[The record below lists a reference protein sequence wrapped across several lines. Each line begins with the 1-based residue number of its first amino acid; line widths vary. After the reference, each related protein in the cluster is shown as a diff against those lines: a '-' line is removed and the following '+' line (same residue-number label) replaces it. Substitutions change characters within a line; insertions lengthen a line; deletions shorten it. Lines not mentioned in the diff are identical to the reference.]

1 MSRLSKLDQVLLAEA
16 YSAQLFEESAQYLT
30 IGELQARI
38 PTMTIE
44 EAQIIEELF
53 GKFGDK
59 LAQAASGVGAL
70 KNVAGNALK
79 QTVGGAINKAKQVGA
94 GAMEAGKQAVG
105 NVKDV
110 ISTGAVERE
119 AQQSISKASELINQV
134 SALVS
139 KAQQQKLIKSQKP
152 VTDMS
157 LSEIMSE
164 LKTAQQ
170 SAQTFKNNAANAGFT
185 GGMGKAFQKGAQ
197 SVTPSQQGPSGNPV
211 RRTA

>member
-16 YSAQLFEESAQYLT
+16 YSVQLFEESAQYMT
-30 IGELQARI
+30 IGELQSRI

-44 EAQIIEELF
+44 EAQVIEELF

-79 QTVGGAINKAKQVGA
+79 QTVGGALNKAKQVGA
-94 GAMEAGKQAVG
+94 GALEAGKQVAS
-105 NVKDV
+105 NVKE
-110 ISTGAVERE
+110 IASSGAVERE
-119 AQQSISKASELINQV
+119 AQQSILKAAELMNQV
-134 SALVS
+134 TALVS

-157 LSEIMSE
+157 LSEIMNE

-170 SAQTFKNNAANAGFT
+170 SAQTFKQNANEGGFT
-185 GGMGKAFQKGAQ
+185 GGIGKAYQQGAQ
-197 SVTPSQQGPSGNPV
+197 SVKPSQPMGVGARQ
-211 RRTA
+211 TA